1 VTKVTHNIVGGR
13 WEWEFLSP
21 PYVASMRMGVPYN
34 LAHGDI
40 EVDTYLASVL
50 EWCLW
55 CEGIDIGLAFCP
67 PTSTQFCQCI
77 LRYPARHNAFFVDRI
92 TNNNN
97 NNCKAG
103 ADLLLYIII
112 LLFTRQPVATHI
124 HIAYSLTNI
133 VLRND
138 NAMAAETCAFYCWV
152 VVTPE
157 HKMFK
162 TTKLFNL
169 GSLQSFWGVFFLYL
183 VYLFLCIHVFS
194 RPIIT

>member
-1 VTKVTHNIVGGR
+1 
-13 WEWEFLSP
+13 
-21 PYVASMRMGVPYN
+21 MRMGVPYH
-34 LAHGDI
+34 LTHGDI
-40 EVDTYLASVL
+40 EVDTYLVSVL

-67 PTSTQFCQCI
+67 PASTQFCQCI

-92 TNNNN
+92 TNNNK

-133 VLRND
+133 VLCND
-138 NAMAAETCAFYCWV
+138 NAMVAEACAFYRWV

-169 GSLQSFWGVFFLYL
+169 ESLQSLWVYSFF
-183 VYLFLCIHVFS
+183 I
-194 RPIIT
+194 